1 MPFSQRLS
9 RSEVTSLLNNP
20 EIKVIF
26 NRLGTLKYQGKFNS
40 DTLHTPKKAA
50 LTVVTSSKNQKKA
63 VLRNKIRRQIYSLF
77 RTYIN
82 KNKDI
87 SVVGILYVSKQV
99 YMLSFNETSSLFE
112 ALMNKI

>member
-9 RSEVTSLLNNP
+9 RSEVTFLLNNP

-26 NRLGTLKYQGKFNS
+26 NRLGTLKYLDKPSTSSLKIG
-40 DTLHTPKKAA
+40 
-50 LTVVTSSKNQKKA
+50 LTVVTGSKNQKKA